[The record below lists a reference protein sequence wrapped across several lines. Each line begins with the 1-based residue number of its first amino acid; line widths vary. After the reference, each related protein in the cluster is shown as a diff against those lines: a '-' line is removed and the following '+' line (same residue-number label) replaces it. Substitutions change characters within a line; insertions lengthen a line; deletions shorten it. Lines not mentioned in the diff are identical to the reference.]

1 MSPSPKMTSSRLRST
16 VAAIAAVRLC
26 AGVALGGLPSPFLRW
41 EQIPPES
48 SMTLLMRTV
57 GIRDLALGLGS
68 ARAVRSG
75 STDELERWVSAGLI
89 SDVLDVAAG
98 LAGARTTRARGIA
111 SALIASPMVVADL
124 WALAS
129 LRETSRAER
138 AAGYRSHP
146 VGARAQSN

>member
-1 MSPSPKMTSSRLRST
+1 MGPSPKMMSSRLRPT

-26 AGVALGGLPSPFLRW
+26 AGVALGGTPNPFLSW
-41 EQIPPES
+41 EQIPPGS

-75 STDELERWVSAGLI
+75 STDELERWVSAGLL

-98 LAGARTTRARGIA
+98 LASTRTTRARGLV

-129 LRETSRAER
+129 LRETSRAQR
-138 AAGYRSHP
+138 GVGYESRP
-146 VGARAQSN
+146 VCPPAQSN